1 MLKRKRTARSVCQI
15 LSQKCKRIFQYKTCF
30 LLKSNE
36 GDFVEGLLVESTS
49 YKDTFYVWS
58 VICPT
63 WHLVSEPKLDYGNRL
78 LDGSYFVGNAI
89 EISDKI
95 VEAVRVDDVARRRC
109 CGPPTQVAEFFSTTE
124 SGVVRIME
132 VDVET
137 HNNLGHI
144 FDKVVLLLLSGYIR
158 GGYAALDAYNCRG
171 NGRGKY
177 ASVATDL
184 RAALKVGDGSWLG
197 VVEGA
202 QRRGREAMG
211 LTNRNILKED
221 FET

>member
-1 MLKRKRTARSVCQI
+1 MSERKRTARTICQI
-15 LSQKCKRIFQYKTCF
+15 LTQKYKSIFQYKTCF
-30 LLKSNE
+30 LLKRNE

-49 YKDTFYVWS
+49 YKDTFYIWS

-63 WHLVSEPKLDYGNRL
+63 WHLGSEPKLDYGNRL
-78 LDGSYFVGNAI
+78 LGGSYFVGDVI

-124 SGVVRIME
+124 NGVVSVME

-137 HNNLGHI
+137 HNNLGHV
-144 FDKVVLLLLSGYIR
+144 FDKAVLLLLSGDIR
-158 GGYAALDAYNCRG
+158 GGYAALDAYDCRG

-177 ASVATDL
+177 ASVATNL
-184 RAALKVGDGSWLG
+184 RAALEAGDGSWLG
-197 VVEGA
+197 VVGDA

-211 LTNRNILKED
+211 LTNRNIL
-221 FET
+221 